1 MLTNAEKVEEFMITY
16 GQLPSHM
23 GLGEAVA
30 LGRRLV
36 EEELDEADEALAL
49 ENPKDRRVGLF
60 DAGLDVL
67 YFAYGNMLRE
77 GFSVNQIMLGFA
89 EVHASNMSKLDEN
102 GKPIFREDGKVL
114 KGPNYFKPDLAKVL
128 CI

>member
-1 MLTNAEKVEEFMITY
+1 MVTY
-16 GQLPSHM
+16 GQLPSFM

-36 EEELDEADEALAL
+36 EEELDEADEALQIKEFKSLKVA
-49 ENPKDRRVGLF
+49 LF

-67 YFAYGNMLRE
+67 YFAYGNMLR
-77 GFSVNQIMLGFA
+77 LGFTA
-89 EVHASNMSKLDEN
+89 DEITRGFDEVHASNMSKLDEDGN
-102 GKPIFREDGKVL
+102 PIYREDGKVL
-114 KGPNYFKPDLAKVL
+114 KGPNYFKPDLEKVL